1 MNSSKSNDRQI
12 AYSQAVWEITSALQE
27 DRSLESALRSS
38 LNKTIRFIGAEAGT
52 IWYYN
57 KDGDGRIYP
66 SYWVGGADLTGM
78 SLAYG
83 EGIAGKVVSSGK
95 PLVITD
101 CKNDSRWASRFDSS
115 TGFVTKSMICVPL
128 ANKHEVIG
136 CTQIINKKDG
146 SLYTDED
153 ISLTTALAEL
163 TAIAIESRGL
173 NLGIFAKRTPLLS
186 LRDITKDFGSGENLT
201 KALRG
206 VSLDVYEGEFL
217 VILGKSGC
225 GKSTLL
231 NIIGGMDHSTSG
243 SFTFDGRDLSN
254 AGEGDLT
261 EYRRHS
267 LGFIFQ
273 AYNLINTLTV
283 KENLDFIGGLSND
296 PIAAEE
302 ALGLVG
308 LSDKADKYPTQ
319 LSGGQQQRVTI
330 ACALS
335 KRPRIILA
343 DEPTAALDYTT
354 SIDVLGL
361 LRKAVQ
367 DGTTLIM
374 VTHNEE
380 IARMANRVIHIQD
393 GVVSEVTINK
403 YPASADEL
411 VW

>member
-1 MNSSKSNDRQI
+1 
-12 AYSQAVWEITSALQE
+12 
-27 DRSLESALRSS
+27 
-38 LNKTIRFIGAEAGT
+38 
-52 IWYYN
+52 
-57 KDGDGRIYP
+57 
-66 SYWVGGADLTGM
+66 
-78 SLAYG
+78 
-83 EGIAGKVVSSGK
+83 
-95 PLVITD
+95 
-101 CKNDSRWASRFDSS
+101 
-115 TGFVTKSMICVPL
+115 
-128 ANKHEVIG
+128 
-136 CTQIINKKDG
+136 
-146 SLYTDED
+146 
-153 ISLTTALAEL
+153 
-163 TAIAIESRGL
+163 
-173 NLGIFAKRTPLLS
+173 
-186 LRDITKDFGSGENLT
+186 
-201 KALRG
+201 
-206 VSLDVYEGEFL
+206 
-217 VILGKSGC
+217 
-225 GKSTLL
+225 
-231 NIIGGMDHSTSG
+231 MDHSTSG
-243 SFTFDGRDLSN
+243 SFTFDGKDLSN
-254 AGEGDLT
+254 AGENELT

-296 PIAAEE
+296 PIAADE

-361 LRKAVQ
+361 LQKAVR

-380 IARMANRVIHIQD
+380 ITRMANRVIHIQD

>member
-1 MNSSKSNDRQI
+1 MKDFNSNDRQI
-12 AYSQAVWEITSALQE
+12 AYSQMIWEITSALQE
-27 DRSLESALRSS
+27 DDSLENALRSS

-57 KDGDGRIYP
+57 KDGDNRIHP

-83 EGIAGKVVSSGK
+83 EGIAGEVISSGK
-95 PLVITD
+95 PTVITD
-101 CKNDSRWASRFDSS
+101 CSNDSHWASRFDDS

-128 ANKHEVIG
+128 INKHDIIG
-136 CTQIINKKDG
+136 CMQIINKKDG

-153 ISLTTALAEL
+153 ISLASSLAEL
-163 TAIAIESRGL
+163 TAIAVESKGL
-173 NLGIFAKRTPLLS
+173 DLGIFTPRKPLLS
-186 LRDITKDFGSGENLT
+186 LRNITKDFGSDENLT

-206 VSLDVYEGEFL
+206 VDFDIYEGEFL

-231 NIIGGMDHSTSG
+231 NIIGGMDRPTSG
-243 SFTFDGRDLSN
+243 SFVFDGIDLSK
-254 AGEGDLT
+254 AGERELT
-261 EYRRHS
+261 EYRRYS

-283 KENLDFIGGLSND
+283 KENLDFIDGLAND
-296 PIAAEE
+296 PIPIEE
-302 ALGLVG
+302 ALEMVD
-308 LSDKADKYPTQ
+308 LSDKANKYPTQ

-335 KRPRIILA
+335 KKPRLILA
-343 DEPTAALDYTT
+343 DEPTAALDYST

-361 LRKAVQ
+361 LQKAVQ
-367 DGTTLIM
+367 NGTTLIM

-393 GVVSEVTINK
+393 GVVSKVTINK
-403 YPASADEL
+403 YPAAANEL